1 MKSIKNHLMFILPLV
16 AILLGIQFFLIF
28 ERLTDAYEE
37 KLKNSYTMLAV
48 SDKELTTKDFQ
59 AINANIASSVKV
71 ERNEILKEISVG
83 QKPEDVEEILNA
95 LPNFYN
101 IKLSKYLD
109 TDGIE
114 KLKKQLMVSGKIK
127 KVETFEGS
135 YSSNYK
141 LFKFIKFILNLF
153 ILFMGLVSLFLVI
166 KQMEV
171 WGYIHKERMQVMEI
185 FGAPLM
191 LRSGILF
198 RVAFFDAIISTF
210 IIAGIFL
217 FFSYYG
223 VNVGGIDI
231 VEQNSNLLFLPFDGA
246 ILFFSALLMVI
257 ISVYSVV
264 SSSKEKDI

>member
-28 ERLTDAYEE
+28 ERLTNAYEE

-48 SDKELTTKDFQ
+48 SEKELNTKDFQ
-59 AINANIASSVKV
+59 AINSNIASSTKV
-71 ERNEILKEISVG
+71 ERNEILKEISSG
-83 QKPEDVEEILNA
+83 QKPEDVEEILNS

-101 IKLSKYLD
+101 IKLAKYLD
-109 TDGIE
+109 TDGVE
-114 KLKKQLMVSGKIK
+114 KLKKELIATGKIK
-127 KVETFEGS
+127 KVETFESS
-135 YSSNYK
+135 YASNYK
-141 LFKFIKFILNLF
+141 LFKFIKFILNIF
-153 ILFMGLVSLFLVI
+153 ILFMGIVSLFLVI

-171 WGYIHKERMQVMEI
+171 WGYMHKERMQVMEI

-198 RVAFFDAIISTF
+198 RVAFLDAIISTF
-210 IIAGIFL
+210 IIVGIFL

-223 VNVGGIDI
+223 VFVGGIEI
-231 VEQNSNLLFLPFDGA
+231 VEQNSDLMFLPFDSV
-246 ILFFSALLMVI
+246 ILFSSALLMVI

-264 SSSKEKDI
+264 ASSKGKDA

>member
-16 AILLGIQFFLIF
+16 AILLGIQFFLVF
-28 ERLTDAYEE
+28 ERLANAYEE
-37 KLKNSYTMLAV
+37 KLKNSYTILAV
-48 SDKELTTKDFQ
+48 SEKELTTKDFKD
-59 AINANIASSVKV
+59 INSNIASSIKI
-71 ERNEILKEISVG
+71 ERKEILKEVSVG
-83 QKPEDVEEILNA
+83 QKPEDVEEILNS

-101 IKLSKYLD
+101 IKLAKYLD
-109 TDGIE
+109 TEDIN
-114 KLKKQLMVSGKIK
+114 KLKKQFMSSGKVK
-127 KVETFEGS
+127 KVETFESS
-135 YSSNYK
+135 YASNYK

-153 ILFMGLVSLFLVI
+153 IVFMSIVSLFLVI

-198 RVAFFDAIISTF
+198 RVAFFDAIISTL
-210 IIAGIFL
+210 IIVSVFL

-223 VNVGGIDI
+223 IDVGGIEI
-231 VEQNSNLLFLPFDGA
+231 VEQNSNLLFLPLDGA
-246 ILFFSALLMVI
+246 ILFLSAIFIVV

-264 SSSKEKDI
+264 TSSKEKDI